1 MRQAR
6 SITAMFRLI
15 SLFLMALALTLLPG
29 CINST
34 PPQKPFSS
42 EVYPSDPVAEIVE
55 IRDRPVWVKYLNSK
69 EETSASVGLT
79 LKVGETI
86 RTEASA
92 RVQILLKSGLVV
104 RIEGD
109 STLTIDPKNSL
120 KLSKGRMIARISADK
135 NATAQIETPLATA
148 SISDTTVYLDVPKD
162 KAKDRHIFAMQGN
175 VEVLLNGAS
184 EPIKLKTGEDLTI
197 KSNGIASLP
206 KTLDPASIEKRLAL
220 NPLLYG
226 FNRKLDSQA
235 MIEANLQISEEV
247 KNPVKVPAK
256 RPQPSAYSAP
266 ASQPTRRPNS
276 QPQKPQPAQNP
287 ASPTPDPQA
296 SPAPVEANQPP
307 AATPVVAPIAPPPVQ
322 AEPVPIEPPP
332 LPVQPEV
339 GNPETVP
346 KNP

>member
-92 RVQILLKSGLVV
+92 GVQILLKSGLVV

-109 STLTIDPKNSL
+109 STLTINPKNSL

-247 KNPVKVPAK
+247 KNPVKVPAR
-256 RPQPSAYSAP
+256 RPQPPAYSAP
-266 ASQPTRRPNS
+266 ASQPEYRPNS
-276 QPQKPQPAQNP
+276 QPQKTQPTQNP
-287 ASPTPDPQA
+287 ASPNPD
-296 SPAPVEANQPP
+296 PAPVEVNRPP
-307 AATPVVAPIAPPPVQ
+307 AVTPIAEPIAPPPVQ